1 MHWPGDATS
10 CQSAFL
16 QSAEERLPNNGYS
29 LPNRTSSRCAH
40 VNTPN
45 EGICLS
51 SQHERTLRLQVV
63 SDMICP
69 WCFNGKRSL
78 DQALE
83 ILAGRGIDVDV
94 EWLPYQLNPG
104 MPVEGMDRK
113 EFRTMRF
120 GWENALAMDARA
132 VEAGQRTGAEFNYH
146 LQSRTPNTV
155 VAHALARL
163 AYVEGGAALQGR
175 VVDGLFAAYF
185 TNGKDI
191 SDHAVLEHIAN
202 GAGME
207 PGAVNR
213 SLPSHAEVR
222 KLDAEIRSMGLSGVP
237 SYLVNGRLLFS
248 GSQDVEGYVKRL
260 TSATNSDVT
269 GVPA

>member
-1 MHWPGDATS
+1 
-10 CQSAFL
+10 
-16 QSAEERLPNNGYS
+16 
-29 LPNRTSSRCAH
+29 
-40 VNTPN
+40 
-45 EGICLS
+45 LS
-51 SQHERTLRLQVV
+51 TQHEQTLHLQVV

-83 ILAGRGIDVDV
+83 ILSGRGVHVDV

-104 MPVEGMDRK
+104 MPAEGMDRK

-132 VEAGQRTGAEFNYH
+132 VEAGRRTGAEFNYQ

-155 VAHALARL
+155 AAHALARL
-163 AYVEGGAALQGR
+163 AYAEGGAALQGR
-175 VVDGLFAAYF
+175 VVDALFAAYF
-185 TNGKDI
+185 THGKDI
-191 SDHAVLEHIAN
+191 GDQTVLERIADE
-202 GAGME
+202 AGMQQ
-207 PGAVNR
+207 GAVDR

-222 KLDAEIRSMGLSGVP
+222 KLDNEIRSMGLSGVP
-237 SYLVNGRLLFS
+237 SYLVNGGLLFS
-248 GSQDVEGYVKRL
+248 GSQDVEGYVKLL
-260 TSATNSDVT
+260 TSAAKGKVA